1 MVEEQILNEKELE
14 ENVVEEVVE
23 EQVTEEQVVEEQVSK
38 AEKGKKPTLV
48 FAILSMVLGHL
59 ADYSIF
65 GIIFGIIGIV
75 FGVKNRDKS
84 DTPLALSIVG
94 TTLGTINF
102 VTIILS
108 YVMLAFY
115 YLFIILYIVFMFT
128 MIGVGS
134 STSGGT
140 YY

>member
-23 EQVTEEQVVEEQVSK
+23 EQVFEEQAPK

>member
-14 ENVVEEVVE
+14 ENAVEEVVE
-23 EQVTEEQVVEEQVSK
+23 EQAPK